1 MFDAALRVADAI
13 VPSGLLAKLVNVL
26 AAEDT
31 CCAPVFK
38 LLVKVFTEFE
48 MLDSP
53 DVALLNAEAMLLNPL
68 NIAID
73 DLPMYLVDKINYIYY
88 NKEILGEFIE
98 KSKLS
103 K

>member
-1 MFDAALRVADAI
+1 L
-13 VPSGLLAKLVNVL
+13 
-26 AAEDT
+26 
-31 CCAPVFK
+31 FK
-38 LLVKVFTEFE
+38 LPVKEFIE
-48 MLDSP
+48 PDMLDNP

-98 KSKLS
+98 KNKLS
-103 K
+103 KQ